1 MSQREAE
8 PQSLRLGQRVGEVRW
23 QGEVVLELVDIEADE
38 VSSCRR
44 QLGAGQSQR
53 LGQPGDKGT
62 DEPGRF
68 PSDQAAVERMNKS
81 VTVNVGFAWPRT
93 FRSPG
98 WSKNCRTLLRTGS
111 TC

>member
-68 PSDQAAVERMNKS
+68 PSDQAAVERNQHDFPFDEQICQS
-81 VTVNVGFAWPRT
+81 E
-93 FRSPG
+93 
-98 WSKNCRTLLRTGS
+98 LRLRLAENIP
-111 TC
+111 